1 MRALENSFMAENR
14 FKNALKTKAL
24 SIFFTAGYP
33 RLNDTLPILAA
44 LTDNGVNLIEI
55 GFPFSD
61 PISDGP
67 TIQESS
73 QIALKNGMCL
83 KELFKQLGEVRSVT
97 DVPLLLMGYINPVE
111 QYGFERFLSD
121 AARCGIDGAIIPDM
135 PFDRYQREYKSL
147 FKHHG
152 VKPVFLV
159 TTRTAPER
167 IQAFDQEEPAFLY
180 LLSSDAVTGGA
191 VAITKDRDDFFQ
203 RVAAMQLNS
212 PLIVGFGVRDRETFN
227 SVTKHTNGAIIGS
240 AFTRALSTLSSSST
254 YSARSDEH
262 ALRAVVKEFV
272 VGVR

>member
-1 MRALENSFMAENR
+1 MAENR